1 MLNKIKN
8 YINDTNFKITI
19 FDNYIN
25 INNYEEIIVLE
36 EECIIIRLIS
46 KLVTIKG
53 NNLFIKKLLDKEI
66 LIKGFIKEVIFNEI

>member
-19 FDNYIN
+19 FNNYIN

-36 EECIIIRLIS
+36 EECITIRLIS